1 MSSPTQN
8 NIDTRIAALAAKYD
22 GLVPVAPLL
31 TSGHSYRSLKARVD
45 HGLLTWVCR
54 GVLRLAS
61 TPPTAPRRA
70 VAIALVVP
78 GTWISHTTAL
88 DLHGIAISK
97 PRSRSRTIGDHAGPW
112 LDDPA
117 LHPAHVS
124 NPNRIRLGVAISHM
138 CTMPARSDLLLRNG
152 VLISRPWLALVE
164 AATVV
169 DDRTLAVLLD
179 AAVQQG
185 LVAPARIADA
195 LERHGRTRG
204 SRSLAQ
210 LLDERLNG
218 AGLLRSFFE
227 HDLDRLVRRAGFN
240 GAIRNYSVTLPGGT
254 RRVLDLAWPN
264 YRIALEAD
272 SWQHHSSTGDWG
284 RTRIRDRELTAAGWI
299 ILPVVVADIRNPEAL
314 LHDLTDTIAL
324 RRAS

>member
-1 MSSPTQN
+1 MSSPTRSN
-8 NIDTRIAALAAKYD
+8 VDTRIAALAARYD
-22 GLVPVAPLL
+22 GLVPIAPLIS
-31 TSGHSYRSLKARVD
+31 SGHSYRSLKARVD

-61 TPPTAPRRA
+61 APPTAPRRA
-70 VAIALVVP
+70 VAVALVVP

-88 DLHGIAISK
+88 ALHGINTST
-97 PRSRSRTIGDHAGPW
+97 PRTLRNDNHNRVRP
-112 LDDPA
+112 DDPV

-138 CTMPARSDLLLRNG
+138 SPMPTRADLVLRNG

-164 AATVV
+164 AASVV
-169 DDRTLAVLLD
+169 DERTLAVLLD
-179 AAVQQG
+179 ATVQQG
-185 LVAPARIADA
+185 LVSPARVADA
-195 LERHGRTRG
+195 LARHGRSRG

-227 HDLDRLVRRAGFN
+227 HDLDRLVRRAGFP
-240 GAIRNYSVTLPGGT
+240 APIRNYPVVLPGGI
-254 RRVLDLAWPN
+254 RRVLDLAWPKL
-264 YRIALEAD
+264 RVALEAD
-272 SWQHHSSTGDWG
+272 SWQYHSRTGDWG

-299 ILPVVVADIRNPEAL
+299 ILPVVVADIRQPQPL
-314 LHDLTDTIAL
+314 LSDLADTIAL
-324 RRAS
+324 RCAS